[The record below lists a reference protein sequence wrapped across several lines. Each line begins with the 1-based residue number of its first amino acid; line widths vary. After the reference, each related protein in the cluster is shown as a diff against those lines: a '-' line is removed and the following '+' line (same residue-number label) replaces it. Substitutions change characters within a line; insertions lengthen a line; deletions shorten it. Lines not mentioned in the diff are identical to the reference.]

1 MSAQELD
8 LKKSWRA
15 IRRQRRVMF
24 AAAGVGLLVGVGFGL
39 LNPPMHTAT
48 ALVVLPPPPVSSAD
62 NSAGTHSIETQVLIA
77 SSEPVLRSAA
87 QNVDPPLTAR
97 EVRDR
102 VEVQAPTRD
111 VIEINA
117 QGPSA
122 DGAMVLANAV
132 AGIYLTYVTT
142 EDSLPSDLGYQTG
155 PRMLEEASTAQGGN
169 LAVHLG
175 TFGLLGA
182 LVGGLLAAV
191 GILAVARGDRRLRLR
206 QEIADAV
213 GIPILASVSTFP
225 AKDSLDWANLL
236 DRYTPTAV
244 DAWSFRRMLH
254 QLGLDRKGGSSLA
267 VVSFAGDEKA
277 LPIGPQLAAFAT
289 SIGISN
295 SLEVDPH
302 DRSTDGVVD
311 GDPAEPNSDEPEGD
325 VSGNGL
331 ASNDSRNDVALQI
344 RIVVVDRDAPHLV
357 GTRPTTATIVG
368 LAAGA
373 VTAEELARLAV
384 AAAGAS
390 RMIDGLVVAD
400 PDPTDRTTGRVPQSM
415 QRSNPKLPTLLTAA
429 ARKARQ

>member
-15 IRRQRRVMF
+15 IRRQRRVVF
-24 AAAGVGLLVGVGFGL
+24 AAAGVGLLAGVGFGL
-39 LNPPMHTAT
+39 LNPPMHAAT
-48 ALVVLPPPPVSSAD
+48 SLVVLPPPPVSSAD
-62 NSAGTHSIETQVLIA
+62 NSAGSHSIETQVLIA
-77 SSEPVLRSAA
+77 GSEPVLRSAA
-87 QNVDPPLTAR
+87 QNVDPPLAAE
-97 EVRDR
+97 EVRER
-102 VEVQAPTRD
+102 VDVKALTRD

-122 DGAMVLANAV
+122 DDAILLANAV

-142 EDSLPSDLGYQTG
+142 EQSLPSDLGYQSG
-155 PRMLEEASTAQGGN
+155 PRLLEEASTAQGGS
-169 LAVHLG
+169 LAVHLVG
-175 TFGLLGA
+175 FGLLGA
-182 LVGGLLAAV
+182 LFGGVLTAV

-206 QEIADAV
+206 QDMADAV
-213 GIPILASVSTFP
+213 GISVLASVSTYP

-236 DRYTPTAV
+236 ERYKPTAV

-254 QLGLDRKGGSSLA
+254 QLGLDGKGGGSLA
-267 VVSFAGDEKA
+267 VISFAGDDKA

-289 SIGISN
+289 SIGIPN

-302 DRSTDGVVD
+302 DGSTNGAVD
-311 GDPAEPNSDEPEGD
+311 GAPAASDSDEPTAK
-325 VSGNGL
+325 VSGNGV
-331 ASNDSRNDVALQI
+331 ASSDPPAEVALQI
-344 RIVVVDRDAPHLV
+344 RIVVVDRDAPHLL
-357 GTRPTTATIVG
+357 GTRPTTAAVVG

-384 AAAGAS
+384 AAAGTG

-400 PDPTDRTTGRVPQSM
+400 PDPADRTTGRVPQSM
-415 QRSNPKLPTLLTAA
+415 QRSNPKLATLLTAA

>member
-1 MSAQELD
+1 
-8 LKKSWRA
+8 
-15 IRRQRRVMF
+15 VVF
-24 AAAGVGLLVGVGFGL
+24 AAVGGGLLAGVGFGL

-48 ALVVLPPPPVSSAD
+48 SLVVLPPPPVSSAD
-62 NSAGTHSIETQVLIA
+62 SSAGTHSIETQVLIA

-102 VEVQAPTRD
+102 VEVHALTRD

-142 EDSLPSDLGYQTG
+142 EQNLPTDLGYETG
-155 PRMLEEASTAQGGN
+155 PRVLEEASTAQGGN
-169 LAVHLG
+169 LAKHLG
-175 TFGLLGA
+175 IVGLLGA
-182 LVGGLLAAV
+182 LLGGSLAAV

-213 GIPILASVSTFP
+213 GIPVTASVSTFP
-225 AKDSLDWANLL
+225 AKDSRDWANLL
-236 DRYTPTAV
+236 ERYTPTAV

-254 QLGLDRKGGSSLA
+254 QLGLDGKGGRSLA
-267 VVSFAGDEKA
+267 VLSFAGDEKA

-289 SIGISN
+289 SIGVSN
-295 SLEVDPH
+295 SLEVETH
-302 DRSTDGVVD
+302 DRSTGGALD
-311 GDPAEPNSDEPEGD
+311 GDPAESDSEPIGNAP
-325 VSGNGL
+325 GNGL
-331 ASNDSRNDVALQI
+331 ASNDPHTDIALQI
-344 RIVVVDRDAPHLV
+344 RIVVVDRDAPHLA
-357 GTRPTTATIVG
+357 GTRSTTATIVA

-384 AAAGAS
+384 AAAGAG

-400 PDPTDRTTGRVPQSM
+400 PDPTDRTIGRIPQSI

-429 ARKARQ
+429 ARKARK

>member
-15 IRRQRRVMF
+15 IRRQRRVVF
-24 AAAGVGLLVGVGFGL
+24 AAAGVGLLAGVGFGL

-48 ALVVLPPPPVSSAD
+48 SLVVLPPPPVNSAD

-102 VEVQAPTRD
+102 VEVQALTREI
-111 VIEINA
+111 IEINA
-117 QGPSA
+117 QGPST

-142 EDSLPSDLGYQTG
+142 EQSLPSDLGYQTG
-155 PRMLEEASTAQGGN
+155 PRVLEEASTAQDGN
-169 LAVHLG
+169 VAIHLAIV
-175 TFGLLGA
+175 GLLGA
-182 LVGGLLAAV
+182 LVGGFLAAV

-206 QEIADAV
+206 QEFADAV
-213 GIPILASVSTFP
+213 GIPVLASVSTFP
-225 AKDSLDWANLL
+225 AKDSRDWANLL
-236 DRYTPTAV
+236 ERYTPNAV

-254 QLGLDRKGGSSLA
+254 QLGLDGKGGRSLA
-267 VVSFAGDEKA
+267 VLSFVGDEKA

-289 SIGISN
+289 SIGVSN
-295 SLEVDPH
+295 SLEVETH
-302 DRSTDGVVD
+302 DRSTDGAVD
-311 GDPAEPNSDEPEGD
+311 GDPAETVSDEPVGND
-325 VSGNGL
+325 PDNGL
-331 ASNDSRNDVALQI
+331 ASIDSRTDVALQI
-344 RIVVVDRDAPHLV
+344 RIVVVDRDVPHLA
-357 GTRPTTATIVG
+357 GTSPTTATIVA

-384 AAAGAS
+384 AAAGAG

-400 PDPTDRTTGRVPQSM
+400 PDPTDRTVGRIPQSI

-429 ARKARQ
+429 ARKARK